1 MADLNGFYNVEELE
15 EKLYNGEIS
24 RKEFIEHHSEEW
36 IEDFKKFCK
45 GKNIPEDDD
54 AAEKYFAHRLEQEEK
69 AHTEGLD

>member
-1 MADLNGFYNVEELE
+1 MADLKGFYNVEELE

-36 IEDFKKFCK
+36 IEDFMKF
-45 GKNIPEDDD
+45 
-54 AAEKYFAHRLEQEEK
+54 FAHRLEQEEK